1 MPRIRSVHPDIC
13 EDDTLAEIS
22 AYAERTFVRLWT
34 HLDDEGRAV
43 DGAKLWKARLYPL
56 HDSMTVERVEKDL
69 SELEEKGLLQRYEVE
84 GKRYLRAKPEPWK
97 RWQRPQRPTPSKL
110 PAPSRTPRVPLAEPS
125 RGTPPV
131 VEGRGDVSGA
141 KKEGESE
148 GEGASTASCGRPL
161 ADSIARASARA
172 SGSPVEVNHQ

>member
-13 EDDTLAEIS
+13 EDDTLAEVS

-69 SELEEKGLLQRYEVE
+69 AELEAKGLLQRYEVD
-84 GKRYLRAKPEPWK
+84 GKRYLRAKSHAWS
-97 RWQRPQRPTPSKL
+97 RWQHPQRPTKSKL
-110 PAPSRTPRVPLAEPS
+110 PAPSPPPRVHVAEAS
-125 RGTPPV
+125 RVALPV
-131 VEGRGDVSGA
+131 VEGRGDVVE
-141 KKEGESE
+141 KEAG
-148 GEGASTASCGRPL
+148 STASCGQAGKRLQDKIAPYL
-161 ADSIARASARA
+161 AA
-172 SGSPVEVNHQ
+172 SGGGA